1 MTKPGN
7 GTIQDNS
14 PNKKEMEKMVKEKRN
29 GKQKREKRRE
39 VKKK

>member
-1 MTKPGN
+1 
-7 GTIQDNS
+7 
-14 PNKKEMEKMVKEKRN
+14 MEEMVKEKRN

>member
-1 MTKPGN
+1 MKE
-7 GTIQDNS
+7 IV
-14 PNKKEMEKMVKEKRN
+14 KKKRN